1 MTNPIPN
8 PIPVQTRDLY
18 RRASEIFGAHVHG
31 VRPGQWN
38 LATPCAEWDV
48 RALVNHVVGENRW
61 AVPLFGGGTI
71 DEVGDRLDGDLLG
84 ADPAAAWDESATEAL
99 AAIDEM
105 GAMERTVHLS
115 FGDFPGREYAMQLF
129 ADLLVHGWDLATAT
143 GQDGTLDPELVAAC
157 AGWFADLAPAY
168 REAGAVAPRPA
179 VPGDADAQT
188 LMLAEFG
195 RTTAAAGV

>member
-1 MTNPIPN
+1 MTNPITA
-8 PIPVQTRDLY
+8 QTRDLY
-18 RRASEIFGAHVHG
+18 RRASDTFGANVHR
-31 VRPGQWN
+31 VQPDQWD
-38 LATPCAEWDV
+38 LPTPCTEWDV

-61 AVPLFGGGTI
+61 AVPLFGGGTVA
-71 DEVGDRLDGDLLG
+71 EVGDRFDGDLLG
-84 ADPAAAWDESATEAL
+84 ADTVAMWDESAAEAL
-99 AAIDEM
+99 SVVDEM

-115 FGDFPGREYAMQLF
+115 FGDFPGREYAIQLF

-168 REAGAVAPRPA
+168 REAGAVGPRPP

-195 RTTAAAGV
+195 RAAVPVV